1 MGGHMVSN
9 IPSLETTAYTVS
21 TFYIMHTPLQLKR
34 LQAEEIGEGYAVRPE
49 TLVIE
54 NRIGSM

>member
-1 MGGHMVSN
+1 MVSN